1 LRRFSFPAVDIL
13 VKGASNWLS
22 ELPTANLLEKLDLFY
37 LEQRLGCWA
46 GPSMYGPVGSRFLAY
61 VFNSR
66 QIYKKMLS
74 LPADYRRE
82 GRLSKDLIRLKWPEL
97 LEFPF
102 NEPLGLLKLE
112 RKARNWLAVA
122 KRAIGNSGAR
132 RIKSVLIS
140 TLRKDEPP
148 ELLAKAH

>member
-1 LRRFSFPAVDIL
+1 VDIL
-13 VKGASNWLS
+13 VKEAANWLK

-61 VFNSR
+61 AFNSR
-66 QIYKKMLS
+66 QIYDKMLS
-74 LPADYRRE
+74 LPADYRRA

-112 RKARNWLAVA
+112 RKARNCLAVA
-122 KRAIGNSGAR
+122 KRAIGNSGAQ